1 MSRPSDFRRHPT
13 AARWF
18 SNIGLFVLLV
28 GLAALYVAGA
38 DRLVAMLLFA
48 AGSSLLAIGRMA
60 DAERFGGFFS
70 MLPSHLFLLLLYFA
84 LASGCFV
91 EIAYLIRG
99 EDFCSS
105 RGLCPSTASSEVVP

>member
-1 MSRPSDFRRHPT
+1 MLTPSEFRRHPV
-13 AARWF
+13 AARWS

-28 GLAALYVAGA
+28 GIAALYVAGA
-38 DRLVAMLLFA
+38 DRLVVMLLFA

-60 DAERFGGFFS
+60 DAERFGGMFT
-70 MLPSHLFLLLLYFA
+70 MRPSDLFLLLLYFGM
-84 LASGCFV
+84 ASGCLV

-105 RGLCPSTASSEVVP
+105 RGLCSNSANSEAVP